1 MAITTASSTTGEDK
15 RAHPI
20 SKKNPKGAGRPKG
33 SKGGETILREALR
46 TKSEGVI
53 LKYFPRIVKT
63 VCEKAEK
70 GDMRAAKMIMDRII
84 PMKRSVDEAYGK
96 GTGGITIVVEGSAN
110 PRLTAIGQKQM
121 EVIDIQPIEETDE
134 EQ

>member
-1 MAITTASSTTGEDK
+1 MAITTASSTKGEGK

-20 SKKNPKGAGRPKG
+20 SKKNPKGAGRPQG

-53 LKYFPRIVKT
+53 LKHFPAIVKK

-70 GDMRAAKMIMDRII
+70 GDMRAAKMLFDRIL
-84 PMKRSVDEAYGK
+84 PNKRAVDADAAR
-96 GTGGITIVVEGSAN
+96 GTGGITIVVQGSDN
-110 PRLTAIGQKQM
+110 PRLTKLAGRTT
-121 EVIDIQPIEETDE
+121 EVIDVKPIENETNE
-134 EQ
+134 